1 MEEDAQVIPQ
11 GKAYQ
16 QYLEN
21 TENASSRTTYVQ
33 NWKDML
39 HLILEM

>member
-16 QYLEN
+16 QHLEN
-21 TENASSRTTYVQ
+21 TENAFKTERICY
-33 NWKDML
+33 
-39 HLILEM
+39 I